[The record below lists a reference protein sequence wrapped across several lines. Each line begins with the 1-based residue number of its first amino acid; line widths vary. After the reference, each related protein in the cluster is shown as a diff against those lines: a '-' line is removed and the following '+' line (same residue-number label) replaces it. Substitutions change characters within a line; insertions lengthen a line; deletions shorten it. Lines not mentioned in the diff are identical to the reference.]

1 MNTDNLYFGIY
12 RGVVKNNRDPKNQR
26 RLKVS
31 IPQLTGTE
39 ITDWIDSVEP
49 SNLSVDVP
57 VIGQGVWIQFIGGSL
72 NYPIWIGSFGKN
84 QGKNKKI
91 FIKPLANTTSLTGLS
106 AHVITAKKS
115 DGTTEVDL
123 TATFM
128 ALANKVKSLETRMTT
143 AEGKITTLESTVSTL
158 KSTLATRTTG
168 GHTHTTNG

>member
-49 SNLSVDVP
+49 ANLSVDVP

-106 AHVITAKKS
+106 AHIITVKKF

-123 TATFM
+123 TATVM
-128 ALANKVKSLETRMTT
+128 ALANKVKTLETNLTT
-143 AEGKITTLESTVSTL
+143 VKN
-158 KSTLATRTTG
+158 TLATRTAG
-168 GHTHTTNG
+168 GHTHGSNG